1 MADSNRA
8 WVFGVALL
16 SVLTGCVSSGGPHE
30 PYPSTA
36 HHATP
41 LARLEPIP
49 LGGTPPPEDAGR
61 LTFLAELSFPHS
73 RLVAYVTEDTC
84 GLLTDPGGSAEGG
97 NRLESGF
104 PGEGQ
109 GSDRY
114 PGGPYGTVSG
124 ADSSGRWASLTC
136 SRNAMVIDYVSG
148 DAEAPGRTRGHAT
161 LTEVADNPATTR
173 IVVGDTGL
181 RERISRQAAA
191 AAHRT

>member
-1 MADSNRA
+1 MADRNRA
-8 WVFGVALL
+8 WVLGAALL
-16 SVLTGCVSSGGPHE
+16 SVLTGCGDSGGPHE
-30 PYPSTA
+30 PHPSTA

-49 LGGTPPPEDAGR
+49 LGGASPPEDAGR
-61 LTFLAELSFPHS
+61 LTFLAELSFPHG
-73 RLVAYVTEDTC
+73 RLVAYVAEDAC
-84 GLLTDPGGSAEGG
+84 GLLTDPGDRTEGG
-97 NRLESGF
+97 IRLESGF

-124 ADSSGRWASLTC
+124 ADGAGRWASLSC

-148 DAEAPGRTRGHAT
+148 APGAPGRTRGHAT

-173 IVVGDTGL
+173 IVVGDTGI
-181 RERISRQAAA
+181 RERISRRAAA